1 MKQIIINILLW
12 IWCFPQ
18 MLLGLIL
25 KVIYKGKPTV
35 YHIDGKIYSVYH
47 SKLKSGSISLG
58 KFILLCETHHNN
70 EITIKH
76 EYGHYIQSLLLGPL
90 YLLVIGIPSFLWANV
105 FWNGK
110 SDYYSFYT
118 EKWANKL
125 GDVKEY

>member
-18 MLLGLIL
+18 MLIGLIL
-25 KVIYKGKPTV
+25 KVICKGKLKFYYFNGKEYRV
-35 YHIDGKIYSVYH
+35 YRSN
-47 SKLKSGSISLG
+47 LKSGSISLG
-58 KFILLCETHHNN
+58 KYILLCEGHYNDI
-70 EITIKH
+70 ETIKH
-76 EYGHYIQSLLLGPL
+76 EYGHTRQSLMLGWL
-90 YLLVIGIPSFLWANV
+90 YLIIIGIPSFLWANV